1 MSGQISQKPQMSTNK
16 SPRKMFC
23 QYFKARRK
31 QIIIA
36 AILLIVGLVVGAL
49 FTSPLERSHYVA
61 HSLIYVALCFNCWN
75 TIKPLWKR
83 RHKEDDSFHLD
94 LICSIGFFA
103 MLLVYPISLVV
114 LCFLSH
120 NNIISWLP
128 DLISISLWHAVGI
141 NFPFVLGGLAFF
153 YRDVREG
160 DIDLAWIVDMPFS
173 IAVALV
179 FIFSAGLRLFGGTAM
194 DNYTLGIGSGG
205 LTLHLIVANIIAP
218 EGKLDLP
225 SVSSES
231 LRGGQ

>member
-1 MSGQISQKPQMSTNK
+1 MSDQISQKPQMSTNK

-36 AILLIVGLVVGAL
+36 AIFLIVGLVVGAL
-49 FTSPLERSHYVA
+49 LNSPLERSHYVA
-61 HSLIYVALCFNCWN
+61 HSLIYVALWFNCWN
-75 TIKPLWKR
+75 TIKPLWQR
-83 RHKEDDSFHLD
+83 RHKEDDSFRLD
-94 LICSIGFFA
+94 LICSIVFFA
-103 MLLVYPISLVV
+103 MLLAYPISLFVFC
-114 LCFLSH
+114 LLSH
-120 NNIISWLP
+120 NNIISWPL
-128 DLISISLWHAVGI
+128 DLISLWHAVGI
-141 NFPFVLGGLAFF
+141 NFPFILGGLAFF

-160 DIDLAWIVDMPFS
+160 DIDIAWIVDMPFS

-205 LTLHLIVANIIAP
+205 LTLHLIVANIMAP

-225 SVSSES
+225 SSSES